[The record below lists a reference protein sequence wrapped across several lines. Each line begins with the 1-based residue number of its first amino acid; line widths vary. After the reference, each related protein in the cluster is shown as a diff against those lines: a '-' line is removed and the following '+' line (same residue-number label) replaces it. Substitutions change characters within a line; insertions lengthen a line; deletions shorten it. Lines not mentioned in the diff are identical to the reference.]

1 MSMTSLIMHHNE
13 TVFPHSHTFAPERW
27 LASPPEHLRAPLLLN
42 QDSNA
47 KETPLSRYL
56 VSFTKGSRNCLGMQL
71 AYAEL
76 YITIANVVR
85 KNRFEL
91 FETGLEDVAADRE
104 FLLAR
109 PREGSKGVR
118 VKVI

>member
-1 MSMTSLIMHHNE
+1 MSSIIMHHNE
-13 TVFPHSHTFAPERW
+13 TVFPSSHTFAPERW
-27 LASPPEHLRAPLLLN
+27 LAEPPEHLRAPLLAN
-42 QDSNA
+42 RNSNE

-76 YITIANVVR
+76 YITLANVVR
-85 KNRFEL
+85 KNEFVL
-91 FETGLEDVAADRE
+91 FETDVEDVRPDRE

-109 PREGSKGVR
+109 PKESSMGIR
-118 VKVI
+118 VKVV